1 MERGRE
7 PRREP
12 AGSSLALS
20 IALLLQHNR
29 VPSFCLQA
37 AAAAAAVD
45 DWRSSMSSTVGAAMV
60 IAAKDRTVA
69 MEMNFI
75 LTERKTEEGIASVW

>member
-1 MERGRE
+1 METGSK
-7 PRREP
+7 P
-12 AGSSLALS
+12 ARAALEVSLES
-20 IALLLQHNR
+20 QQNR
-29 VPSFCLQA
+29 VPFCFSQA
-37 AAAAAAVD
+37 SAVAAVD

-75 LTERKTEEGIASVW
+75 LTERRTEEGIASVW